1 MSDTEAWGELADMYL
16 AQGDYKHAAFCTE
29 ELMLANPRNHL
40 VHERFAEVWYWSF
53 SLMRNCITLT
63 GSI

>member
-29 ELMLANPRNHL
+29 ELMLANPHNHL
-40 VHERFAEVWYWSF
+40 VHERFAEVWCWSF
-53 SLMRNCITLT
+53 F
-63 GSI
+63 